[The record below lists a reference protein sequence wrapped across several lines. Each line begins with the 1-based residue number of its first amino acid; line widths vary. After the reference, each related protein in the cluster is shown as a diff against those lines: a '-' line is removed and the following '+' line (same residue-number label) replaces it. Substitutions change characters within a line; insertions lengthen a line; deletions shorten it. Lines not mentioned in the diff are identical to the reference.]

1 MDNLFRTYLPNDRGI
16 SAADLNNRGIAL
28 TKVIHNAPTF
38 VADCDTLDLPRT
50 GKIYSNFPGRSVA
63 PTTTAPSPWAAT
75 VSGTTLTLLPGTI
88 NSVVPSNIFAEFT
101 ITGSGIEFVVVTL
114 SITSDS
120 PNSALISIESTPPIP
135 SLTTEGSVPAEAK
148 DVVAIVN
155 DGVVYQIRNTN
166 IYAQSYEVFRN
177 PVAAPVYGELNYV
190 PWYRW
195 EILES

>member
-1 MDNLFRTYLPNDRGI
+1 MTLNRYKQYSAGDKFVSASDMNRRGTDLVDLMSGTFDSTTPFDQFGSHRVTYGGPTR
-16 SAADLNNRGIAL
+16 SAA
-28 TKVIHNAPTF
+28 
-38 VADCDTLDLPRT
+38 
-50 GKIYSNFPGRSVA
+50 
-63 PTTTAPSPWAAT
+63 TAPSPWAAT